1 MSPRSILSSPRHLN
15 WWWALPLLAGL
26 FAVEYLFFVQLRS
39 GQWADQAAFVG
50 WTQWW
55 PRTKILDP
63 MREFLDLL
71 PWICA
76 GISGIFLLYRVIRDR
91 SFLRAALAVAA
102 VAAAL
107 LSTQL
112 LKHFLLDRPDFNF
125 GTAGNSFPSGHTTVA
140 AASMGL
146 MYLIS
151 PPKLRPVVQ
160 PIAWIFATV
169 TGLATLICGW
179 HRPSDIA
186 GGFMIAA
193 FWLVLVSAIL
203 QRIQPLGP
211 VVRESGWSRKTGA
224 ACLVLW
230 ALVVAASMWLPH
242 PHIQRIPDILLITYA
257 VLGLIHVTVASLI
270 ASLCLRSVVTGP
282 MRKPRV

>member
-1 MSPRSILSSPRHLN
+1 MSPRSFLLAPRHLR
-15 WWWALPLLAGL
+15 WWWALVLLAGL
-26 FAVEYLFFVQLRS
+26 FAVEYLFFVQLRV

-55 PRTKILDP
+55 PRTEILDP
-63 MREFLDLL
+63 VREFLNLL

-107 LSTQL
+107 LSTQI
-112 LKHFLLDRPDFNF
+112 LKHLLLGRPDFNF
-125 GTAGNSFPSGHTTVA
+125 GTAGNSFPSGHTTA
-140 AASMGL
+140 AAAAMGL

-160 PIAWIFATV
+160 PIAWIFATA

-186 GGFMIAA
+186 GGFLIVA
-193 FWLVLVSAIL
+193 FWLVLASAIL
-203 QRIQPLGP
+203 QRIQPLAP
-211 VVRESGWSRKTGA
+211 VVSESAWSRKTGIG
-224 ACLVLW
+224 CLVIW
-230 ALVVAASMWLPH
+230 FLVLAASVLLPH
-242 PHIQRIPDILLITYA
+242 PHIQRIPEALLIAYA
-257 VLGLIHVTVASLI
+257 ILGLVHVTAVSLI
-270 ASLCLRSVVTGP
+270 AGLCLRSVILGP
-282 MRKPRV
+282 TRQLQN